1 MKQSGSGDLFPGSQ
15 SRSRNK
21 QAVLQAMDRS
31 VKGDSHY
38 QYLFRVIG
46 DRLRNTSGKKIL
58 LRIFDSRSGVVD
70 FYGLLLHPESNWTQ
84 VVSEIPLQKAPER
97 AQSNI
102 YIVAVPMLSI
112 DALRDGMLVRDG
124 LKAVERYGYMSE
136 GHSVDLDCLKPLA
149 HIESFM
155 QHYL

>member
-15 SRSRNK
+15 SRPRNK
-21 QAVLQAMDRS
+21 QAVIQAMERS
-31 VKGDSHY
+31 VKDDRHY
-38 QYLFRVIG
+38 QYLFRAIG
-46 DRLRNTSGKKIL
+46 DRLHKVSGKKIL
-58 LRIFDSRSGVVD
+58 LRIFDSRTGTVD
-70 FYGLLLHPESNWTQ
+70 FYGLVLYPETDWMQ

-102 YIVAVPMLSI
+102 YIIAAPMLSI
-112 DALRDGMLVRDG
+112 DALRDGMLIRDG

-136 GHSVDLDCLKPLA
+136 GHSIDLDCLKPLA
-149 HIESFM
+149 HIENFM